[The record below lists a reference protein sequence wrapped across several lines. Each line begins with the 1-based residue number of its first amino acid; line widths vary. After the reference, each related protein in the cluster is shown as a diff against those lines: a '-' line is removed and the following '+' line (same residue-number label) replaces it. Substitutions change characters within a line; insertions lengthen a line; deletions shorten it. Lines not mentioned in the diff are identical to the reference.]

1 MPSTSLGKRQ
11 WDSTWAGLPTEIRLM
26 IFQALIQ
33 DGCPLSG
40 LVTVSEE
47 WRSQLEPYNF
57 ADIRVRPSN
66 LVEFASMTRRSR
78 ALVRYIWFCVEL
90 NEYEYCACW
99 WHDSVNTDHW
109 LIRAALAGLF
119 SILSTWEA
127 SENLILDIS
136 VYSPSD
142 KDHWFKY
149 LTFLPDI
156 PSGDEVTQM
165 ELDKYYD
172 ELHESASGVPYSA
185 TPSGAILR
193 SFRTTTQYSPLASE
207 FNWLEGLPM
216 VPAVTSLRVRQQ
228 SRWRWLSPSL
238 GPMLACFPR
247 LEEIHYEP
255 WRNWGHNQGTDDI
268 GNEILLYMLPRF
280 IKNLKRV
287 VIFENFNQQYP
298 AIIQRESTL
307 FPSYCDSVRKPCPG
321 AGEKMAIASLGLGHL
336 AASFMVDAR
345 HFFAAIEPDWRWPQL
360 MSLVLTSTCLR
371 PGERRTAKI
380 EALLRAA
387 AAAVMRMPR
396 LETMEIWNGRKGLAA
411 LFRYQA
417 CPARR
422 EATISWRCTWDLALE
437 PCTIQAWKV
446 AVQQQDEGWELVV
459 DQKWLNEASIKSHG
473 DAILQL
479 GLLSSNIIRPIS
491 WRQIQ
496 CEQRALE
503 GLPTVE

>member
-1 MPSTSLGKRQ
+1 MGFHLGWPAHGNPAHDIPGFDPR
-11 WDSTWAGLPTEIRLM
+11 WLPTERL
-26 IFQALIQ
+26 
-33 DGCPLSG
+33 GHRVG
-40 LVTVSEE
+40 RK

-380 EALLRAA
+380 EALLR
-387 AAAVMRMPR
+387 RRRRR
-396 LETMEIWNGRKGLAA
+396 LCGCRGWKRWRSGTEERGW
-411 LFRYQA
+411 
-417 CPARR
+417 RR
-422 EATISWRCTWDLALE
+422 SSGTRRVRPGGKLPSL
-437 PCTIQAWKV
+437 
-446 AVQQQDEGWELVV
+446 
-459 DQKWLNEASIKSHG
+459 G
-473 DAILQL
+473 DAHGTWLWSHARYKL
-479 GLLSSNIIRPIS
+479 GKSLSNNRMRAGSSS
-491 WRQIQ
+491 WTRN
-496 CEQRALE
+496 
-503 GLPTVE
+503 G